1 MGRTPKHW
9 DMLEYKQHR
18 HGHLHP
24 DDWAPKLHMTGFL
37 FALVGEIARARRA
50 LDATLEHVVLRKT
63 QMVVDETRIIWKIH
77 HVHHPI
83 WKTQW
88 FLNNNGC
95 SSHMVIDGLSRI
107 NMEYYSPMN

>member
-1 MGRTPKHW
+1 
-9 DMLEYKQHR
+9 MLEYKHHR
-18 HGHLHP
+18 HGHLHL
-24 DDWAPKLHMTGFL
+24 DDWAP
-37 FALVGEIARARRA
+37 ALVGEIARA

-63 QMVVDETRIIWKIH
+63 QMVIDETRIIWKIH

-95 SSHMVIDGLSRI
+95 SSHMVIDGLSWI
-107 NMEYYSPMN
+107 NMDYYSPMKISMFYSGIIP